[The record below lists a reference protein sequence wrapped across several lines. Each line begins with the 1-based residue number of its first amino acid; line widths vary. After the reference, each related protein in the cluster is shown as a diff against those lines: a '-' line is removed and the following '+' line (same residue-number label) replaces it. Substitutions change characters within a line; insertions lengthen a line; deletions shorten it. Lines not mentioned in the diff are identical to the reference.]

1 MSRALSQPRHL
12 PAGLNGLL
20 LALVALAMQL
30 AAFGIVPLSGA
41 RAGLDRLLATS
52 ICHTEAAD
60 HGGAPAPHHAPDCAV
75 CPLCQAIAHAG
86 AILASPM
93 AVFAAPV
100 PVVVRAFAQP
110 PARAPPSLAASPATA
125 RGPPATL

>member
-1 MSRALSQPRHL
+1 MTRALSSPRHL

-41 RAGLDRLLATS
+41 GIGVDRLLATS
-52 ICHTEAAD
+52 ICHTDAGD
-60 HGGAPAPHHAPDCAV
+60 HGNAPAPHHAPDCAV

-86 AILASPM
+86 VILASPM
-93 AVFAAPV
+93 AVFASPV
-100 PVVVRAFAQP
+100 LAVTRAFAQP

-125 RGPPATL
+125 RGPPAPL

>member
-1 MSRALSQPRHL
+1 MNRTLSQPRHL

-30 AAFGIVPLSGA
+30 AAFGIVPFSGA
-41 RAGLDRLLATS
+41 GAGLDRLLATS

-60 HGGAPAPHHAPDCAV
+60 HGNAPTPHHTPECAV

-86 AILASPM
+86 VILASPV
-93 AVFAAPV
+93 APFVAPV
-100 PVVVRAFAQP
+100 LVVARAFALP

>member
-1 MSRALSQPRHL
+1 MNSALSPPRHL

-30 AAFGIVPLSGA
+30 AAFGIVPFSGA
-41 RAGLDRLLATS
+41 GAGVDRLLATS
-52 ICHTEAAD
+52 ICHSEAAD
-60 HGGAPAPHHAPDCAV
+60 RGGVPAPHHAPACVV
-75 CPLCQAIAHAG
+75 CPLCQAIAHGG

-93 AVFAAPV
+93 AAFVAPV
-100 PVVVRAFAQP
+100 LVVTRAFAQP